1 MTDSSTSG
9 PTGSGDL
16 GSFESFWCR
25 SQDGLRLHNRLYG
38 PEDGP
43 HLPVVGLPGLAR
55 TGADFHELA
64 LALAGHR
71 TRPRQVVAMDYR
83 GRGLSDRDPDWR
95 RYDVRVELQDVQ
107 DVLTALGIHRALFVG
122 TSRGAIIT
130 MGLSAVRPGAIAG
143 AVLNDLGA
151 VIEGK
156 GLARIKSYIGKM
168 PKPRDYG
175 EAVQILKRFASQQ
188 FTRLS
193 DADWERFA
201 RRTFRETERGLEP
214 DYDPQLMKTLEE
226 YDLEKPL
233 PLLWQ
238 YFEGLAGVPTLSI
251 RGSNSDLFS
260 EKTQAEMARRH
271 PRCEPYVVVG
281 EGHAPL
287 LGDRAT
293 IQKIVNFVH
302 QVEDERIG

>member
-1 MTDSSTSG
+1 MNEIT
-9 PTGSGDL
+9 PQAHE
-16 GSFESFWCR
+16 FESFWCR
-25 SQDGLRLHNRLYG
+25 SQDGLRLHSRIYG
-38 PEDGP
+38 PQGGGQ
-43 HLPVVGLPGLAR
+43 LAVVCLPGLAR
-55 TGADFHELA
+55 TSADFHELA
-64 LALAGHR
+64 LAFSTHR
-71 TRPRQVVAMDYR
+71 SRPRMVLAMDYR
-83 GRGLSDRDPDWR
+83 GRGQSDRDPDWR
-95 RYDVRVELQDVQ
+95 NYDIRVELQDVQ
-107 DVLTALGIHRALFVG
+107 DVLTATGIHEALFVG

-130 MGLSAVRPGAIAG
+130 MGLSAVRPAAVRG

-193 DADWERFA
+193 ESDWDRFA
-201 RRTFRETERGLEP
+201 RRTFRETARGLEP
-214 DYDPQLMKTLEE
+214 DYDPMLLKTLEE

-233 PLLWQ
+233 PVLWQ
-238 YFEGLAGVPTLSI
+238 YFEGLGGVPVLSI

-260 EKTQAEMARRH
+260 EETQAEMARRH

-287 LGDRAT
+287 LGDKAT
-293 IQKIVNFVH
+293 IRKILGFAQ
-302 QVEDERIG
+302 QVEEGRPA